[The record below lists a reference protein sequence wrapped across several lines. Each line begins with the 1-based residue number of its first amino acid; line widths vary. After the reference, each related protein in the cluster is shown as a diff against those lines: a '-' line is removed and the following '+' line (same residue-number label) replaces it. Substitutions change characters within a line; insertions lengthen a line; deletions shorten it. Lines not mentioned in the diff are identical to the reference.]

1 MAGTYKEI
9 LARFKKDLGNT
20 YQAQKNIV
28 DVSQKYIG
36 LLENAEG
43 GSGAGGIDYSTEE
56 QDTGLKWIDGR
67 KIYQKTATLSN
78 ISISANSATD
88 VNISDYF
95 SNISLIIE
103 AECISDNAI
112 IPTIMINSALSPYS
126 IGLSFDISSNHITFT
141 RGSGGAATLTAYLT
155 LRYTKVS

>member
-43 GSGAGGIDYSTEE
+43 GSGAGGIDYSTDE
-56 QDTGLKWIDGR
+56 QDTGLKWIDGKKVYR
-67 KIYQKTATLSN
+67 KTISVGAMPNATIKNVDHNITNLDTVISASGMVYRTDDQSYYTLPLVHSFAASNN
-78 ISISANSATD
+78 ISISVTGTQ
-88 VNISDYF
+88 
-95 SNISLIIE
+95 ISLATGYNWSTIT
-103 AECISDNAI
+103 DNGYV
-112 IPTIMINSALSPYS
+112 TIL
-126 IGLSFDISSNHITFT
+126 
-141 RGSGGAATLTAYLT
+141 
-155 LRYTKVS
+155 YTKSA